1 MSTAPIYEQLTTIM
15 RDLFDNDGLVVTP
28 ELTAKEVEGWDS
40 LAHIRLI
47 LLVEKAFK
55 IKFSASQ
62 INNLKN
68 VGELVALIQSK
79 L

>member
-1 MSTAPIYEQLTTIM
+1 MTADLYSKLTEIM
-15 RDLFDNDGLVVTP
+15 REVFDHETLVAAP
-28 ELTAKEVEGWDS
+28 ELTAADVDGWDS

-47 LLVEKAFK
+47 LAIERAYN

-68 VGELVALIQSK
+68 VGELVGQIQAK

>member
-47 LLVEKAFK
+47 LLVEKTFK